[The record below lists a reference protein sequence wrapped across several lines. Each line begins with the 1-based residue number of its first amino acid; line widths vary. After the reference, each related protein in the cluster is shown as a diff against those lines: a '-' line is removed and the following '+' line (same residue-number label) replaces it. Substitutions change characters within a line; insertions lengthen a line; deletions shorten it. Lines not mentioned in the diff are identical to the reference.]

1 MACPTSRRR
10 ASTAPRAA
18 LYRSDKS
25 RFNSWLN
32 TGGLH
37 AAQFVLELL
46 DLVPQPRRDLE
57 LQLGGGGV
65 HLVGELLDERHQVA
79 ARRARVSRGRQ
90 GAGSGGARRATGRR
104 PGP

>member
-25 RFNSWLN
+25 RFNGWLD

-57 LQLGGGGV
+57 LKLGGGDV
-65 HLVGELLDERHQVA
+65 HLLGELLDERHQVA
-79 ARRARVSRGRQ
+79 ARRSRGRP
-90 GAGSGGARRATGRR
+90 GVGHAGTSAAGRR